1 MFWGLHDFL
10 CYQSKD
16 GGLWKYPFWIQGS
29 CETWWKWQ
37 CFHSF
42 FRGEVKMYFGNW
54 FYCVRKP
61 RRNSLKTSYIKRK
74 GVLTW
79 KCVVKACTSYTFKN
93 FCRIYVW
100 FSSSLIYLGN
110 IRKKKKRRVGLTSL
124 GYPIPTQNR
133 VFSYPTS
140 SGFVGPAFKSP
151 GLIDLWSFC
160 CMHLDSFQPVTWS
173 ETRSRKNSMSSALNR
188 NKYEHLSS

>member
-1 MFWGLHDFL
+1 MRRWSNFNAIEVPMFWGLHDFL

-110 IRKKKKRRVGLTSL
+110 IRKKKKKKGRPDIFR
-124 GYPIPTQNR
+124 IPDTYTKQS
-133 VFSYPTS
+133 VFLSY
-140 SGFVGPAFKSP
+140 
-151 GLIDLWSFC
+151 L
-160 CMHLDSFQPVTWS
+160 
-173 ETRSRKNSMSSALNR
+173 
-188 NKYEHLSS
+188 